1 MRTGEGE
8 EERGMHK
15 LQKSFKVE
23 DAEEKGRGEEE
34 QEQEGMEEEQR

>member
-8 EERGMHK
+8 KGRGMHK

-23 DAEEKGRGEEE
+23 DAGEKGRGEEE
-34 QEQEGMEEEQR
+34 QEEEWMEEEQR